1 MEKHL
6 KMEILDPN
14 KLIKVN
20 NLQEITNPIF
30 FIRDGVPTSDG
41 LLSNEIFGISKDQR
55 ANIFAYIDLTE
66 WFLDPLVYK
75 MWSRMDKRITE
86 IVHGTKKFIINSKGD
101 FVEDEENGKNGI
113 KFLKDN
119 IDKIKIKRTDSSKR
133 DVNIEFIE
141 KNKDKIFINKYIVIP
156 AYYRDV
162 NSEAGR
168 IGVGDINKLYDALL
182 IAVRSLK
189 ETADFGISLSNA
201 SRGRIQEI
209 ILNIYNWFTSEPNIP
224 KKYGIIRQAVM
235 SKTVDYGSRLVL
247 SSPQLKCERMEDM
260 MVTLDHSA
268 IPLASAL
275 SNFFPYI
282 LYWLRTF
289 FENEF
294 GGTGHY
300 PYRDKKTKEIKY
312 VKVRDPL
319 IEFSDDRIKKE
330 INRYIKGYSN
340 RLIPIEIPNDEGLNL
355 YMYFKGRNKKSED
368 IDDPDTTPLINRR
381 LTWCDL
387 FYMAAD
393 EVTKDKAI
401 LITRYPMDSYF
412 NQFPTKVIISSTK
425 ETEPMY
431 YDNKFYKFY
440 PKIREE
446 DIGSNTSNKF
456 IDTMTLSNLYLKAI
470 GGDYDGDQVTI
481 KGIYSLEA
489 NKELEEFLNS
499 KQMYIDLSGINCR
512 VCGNEAIQTLYNFTL
527 ILPETKLSNPEF

>member
-393 EVTKDKAI
+393 EVTKDKTI

-412 NQFPTKVIISSTK
+412 NQFPTKIIISSTK